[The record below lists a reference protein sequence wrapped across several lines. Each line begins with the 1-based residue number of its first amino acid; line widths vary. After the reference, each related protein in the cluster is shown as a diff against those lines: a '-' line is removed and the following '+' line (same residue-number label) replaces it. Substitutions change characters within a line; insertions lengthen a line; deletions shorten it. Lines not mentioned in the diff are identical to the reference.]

1 MRVCF
6 RWRSVRF
13 ACFVVC
19 GGLFFFVLFGAMYRE
34 RLISIYWG
42 GDMYIERG
50 FCVCIGNYFILS
62 KNVGWW
68 GVVYIVLL
76 VSTKSFW
83 NSLEQDLK
91 KMGLLCS
98 YGCLCIGDNIILSE
112 NVVWRRGMF

>member
-1 MRVCF
+1 
-6 RWRSVRF
+6 
-13 ACFVVC
+13 
-19 GGLFFFVLFGAMYRE
+19 
-34 RLISIYWG
+34 
-42 GDMYIERG
+42 MYIERG